1 MDKEE
6 TLKQL
11 YAISDMMY
19 SLLNRLSRHSVTYPE
34 KYQEFEREVLLP
46 LIEFKWDI
54 IGMFKQEIEKGA

>member
-19 SLLNRLSRHSVTYPE
+19 SLLNRLGNHSATYPE
-34 KYQEFEREVLLP
+34 KYQEFERKVLFP

-54 IGMFKQEIEKGA
+54 IGMFKKGEEC